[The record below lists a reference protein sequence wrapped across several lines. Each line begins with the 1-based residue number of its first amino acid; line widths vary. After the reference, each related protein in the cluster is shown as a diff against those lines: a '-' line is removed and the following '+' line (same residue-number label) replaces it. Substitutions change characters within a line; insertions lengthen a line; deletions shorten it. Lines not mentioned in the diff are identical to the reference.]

1 MISIHRLRYNRYS
14 SEDFNLCCEL
24 AFDSDSG
31 ATSTYLSREAVA
43 SETYRG
49 DIQRTSSYKYTE
61 VLEATVTFVDKNF
74 GDFDLNRQRKI
85 LKWLTSKDTP
95 SFLTIYHDDSEAI
108 SYEILGNWTQCDTYR
123 LGNGRVV
130 GFQCTFTSI
139 SPFAFSPLITKTDL
153 DFKDNKITINL
164 ETDDPQNAV
173 YPRITIQQAAVQ
185 DNEPLDKPLIVNI
198 NHVPTTEERIPGTIY
213 FYNGTYYWLGGSGSS
228 NSSGIQTTSVAIKN
242 IHTDEDDNKKTFKT
256 VVKYNTAGERIIL
269 DGANKI
275 VSSSDTRIFG
285 DNFDFNWLPLYEGKN
300 ELSFEGNCKVTI
312 EYRTP
317 IKCGAF

>member
-95 SFLTIYHDDSEAI
+95 SFLTIYHDDSNEI
-108 SYEILGNWTQCDTYR
+108 SYEILGNWTQCDTYK

-139 SPFAFSPLITKTDL
+139 SPFAFSPLITKKDS
-153 DFKDNKITINL
+153 DFTNNKITIDL

-173 YPRITIQQAAVQ
+173 YPRITIQQTGLV
-185 DNEPLDKPLIVNI
+185 VNI
-198 NHVPTTEERIPGTIY
+198 NYIPTAEEMIPGTVY
-213 FYNGTYYWLGGSGSS
+213 FYDGTYYWLGGSDSS
-228 NSSGIQTTSVAIKN
+228 NTSGIETTSVAIKN
-242 IHTDEDDNKKTFKT
+242 IHTDDDDDNNKKTFKT
-256 VVKYNTAGERIIL
+256 VVKYNSAGEKIIL
-269 DGANKI
+269 DGANKV
-275 VSSSDTRIFG
+275 VSSSNVRIFG
-285 DNFDFNWLPLYEGKN
+285 DNFDFKWLPLYEGKN

-312 EYRTP
+312 EYRIP
-317 IKCGAF
+317 IKCGSY

>member
-1 MISIHRLRYNRYS
+1 MISIHRLIYNSYS
-14 SEDFNLCCEL
+14 SEDFDLCCEL

-74 GDFDLNRQRKI
+74 GDFDLNRQHKI
-85 LKWLTSKDTP
+85 LKWLTSKNTP
-95 SFLTIYHDDSEAI
+95 SFLTIYHDDSEVI
-108 SYEILGNWTQCDTYR
+108 SYEILGNWTQCDTYK

-139 SPFAFSPLITKTDL
+139 SPFAFSPLITKTES
-153 DFKDNKITINL
+153 DFTNNKITIDL

-173 YPRITIQQAAVQ
+173 YPRITIQQTGLV
-185 DNEPLDKPLIVNI
+185 VNVDHAMTSGEI
-198 NHVPTTEERIPGTIY
+198 IPGTVY
-213 FYNGTYYWLGGSGSS
+213 YDGSEYYWQNADATYTYGSS
-228 NSSGIQTTSVAIKN
+228 NSSGIKTTSVAITNTYTDDDGN
-242 IHTDEDDNKKTFKT
+242 IKTFNT
-256 VVKYNTAGERIIL
+256 LVKYNGSDEKIIL
-269 DGANKI
+269 DGANKVI
-275 VSSSDTRIFG
+275 SSSDVRIFG
-285 DNFDFNWLPLYEGKN
+285 DNFDFKWLPLYEGKN
-300 ELSFEGNCKVTI
+300 ELSFEGNCNITI

-317 IKCGAF
+317 IKCGSY